1 MRHQTREELQQVAAV
16 HPSEARPAL
25 TRSERLER
33 WAELLERD
41 PDERLSTL
49 HGTEYVDRATR
60 DAMRNSRSP
69 FSVAFADPVLRAA
82 GLTGDTYGE
91 ARRFFE
97 LTNGQLHDIV
107 CYCHH
112 GDAMRAG
119 TAAGHVRAVIN
130 QPPPF
135 SILARLRKTLFG

>member
-1 MRHQTREELQQVAAV
+1 MKHKTREELQQVAAV
-16 HPSEARPAL
+16 HPSQARPAL

-33 WAELLERD
+33 WADVLERD

-49 HGTEYVDRATR
+49 HGTEYVDRTTR
-60 DAMRNSRSP
+60 DEMRNVRSP

-82 GLTGDTYGE
+82 GFSGDTYGE

-97 LTNGQLHDIV
+97 LTHGQLHDIV

-112 GDAMRAG
+112 GATIRAG
-119 TAAGHVRAVIN
+119 TAALRIRAAASK
-130 QPPPF
+130 PPRPSLF
-135 SILARLRKTLFG
+135 ARLQAAMFG